1 MTSAGLPRSYI
12 CTRLELM
19 VDAGRWG
26 QWVEPR
32 DAVLVLDSL
41 WMMEQISHG
50 LPDTEVVSE
59 ILDVLNH
66 LTWLLA

>member
-1 MTSAGLPRSYI
+1 
-12 CTRLELM
+12 M